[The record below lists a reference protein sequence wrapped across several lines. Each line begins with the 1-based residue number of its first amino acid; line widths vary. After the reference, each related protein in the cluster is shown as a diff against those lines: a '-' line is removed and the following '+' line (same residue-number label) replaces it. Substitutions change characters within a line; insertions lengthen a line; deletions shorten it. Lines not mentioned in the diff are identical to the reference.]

1 MRRILETLGHE
12 QSKSKCTVVFYDN
25 SSAIKLLNNPV
36 LHGKHIDIRFNFL
49 HDLTKDGVVEL
60 VHYGSK
66 DQIADIMTKPLKL

>member
-1 MRRILETLGHE
+1 M
-12 QSKSKCTVVFYDN
+12 VFYEN

-36 LHGKHIDIRFNFL
+36 LLGRSKHIDIRFNFL
-49 HDLTKDGVVEL
+49 HDLTKDEVVEL